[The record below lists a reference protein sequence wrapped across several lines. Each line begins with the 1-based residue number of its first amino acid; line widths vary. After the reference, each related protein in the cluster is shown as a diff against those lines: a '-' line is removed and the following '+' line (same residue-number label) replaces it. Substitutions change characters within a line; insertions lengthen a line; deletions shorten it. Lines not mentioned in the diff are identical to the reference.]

1 MHKDKGSV
9 RAYGLDPF
17 LLKRFIVFYF
27 LLAFYF
33 RILILYTT
41 DSNPRINKYISLL
54 LLLLL
59 LSVAATLTLLYL
71 VSTKRSHKLKKVCS
85 SKWTPGTKGLTKDL
99 TKGRHLYDSYRELH
113 KPSLPKIVPSVKSR

>member
-1 MHKDKGSV
+1 MHKEKGSV

-41 DSNPRINKYISLL
+41 DSNPRINK
-54 LLLLL
+54 
-59 LSVAATLTLLYL
+59 
-71 VSTKRSHKLKKVCS
+71 
-85 SKWTPGTKGLTKDL
+85 
-99 TKGRHLYDSYRELH
+99 
-113 KPSLPKIVPSVKSR
+113 

>member
-41 DSNPRINKYISLL
+41 DSNPRINKYISL

>member
-59 LSVAATLTLLYL
+59 LSAAATLTLLYL